1 MKPSAFTYHAPRTL
15 AEALDLVA
23 TLDNARVLAGGQ
35 SLLPMMNYRVV
46 QPEHLIDLGRISE
59 LSFVE
64 ATPEGLAI
72 GAMTAQRM
80 IERSATVQ
88 THCPLLVD
96 ALFHVGHQ
104 QTRNRGTIG
113 GSLCHLDPSAEL
125 PVTACALD
133 AVLTAASKTGRRRIA
148 FADFAAGYLTSSLK
162 PDEILVRIDFGKW
175 PAHAGS
181 AFEEYA
187 VRPADFAIVSIAA
200 VVAMDDGDI
209 ITEVRLAGGGIA
221 PVPTRL
227 ATVEALLK
235 GERASAALI
244 ARAAEAAAA
253 LPAEGDDMNPPEYRQ
268 ELAGHLTQR
277 ALGKAIERARARTR
291 ARAHT

>member
-1 MKPSAFTYHAPRTL
+1 VKPSAFTYHAPQTL

-35 SLLPMMNYRVV
+35 SLMPMMNYRVV
-46 QPEHLIDLGRISE
+46 QPEHLIDLGRVPE
-59 LSFVE
+59 LSFIE
-64 ATPEGLAI
+64 ANADGLAI
-72 GAMTAQRM
+72 GAMTTQRT
-80 IERSATVQ
+80 IERNAIVQ
-88 THCPLLVD
+88 KNCPLLID

-133 AVLTAASKTGRRRIA
+133 AVLTAASKAGRRKIA
-148 FADFAAGYLTSSLK
+148 FADFPASYLTSSLA
-162 PDEILVRIDFGKW
+162 PDEILVQIDFGKW
-175 PAHAGS
+175 PRRTGS

-187 VRPADFAIVSIAA
+187 VRPADFAIVSIAV
-200 VVAMDDGDI
+200 VVAMGDGDI
-209 ITEVRLAGGGIA
+209 ITEARFAAGGIA

-227 ATVEALLK
+227 TTVEALLK
-235 GERASAALI
+235 GERLSTALI
-244 ARAAEAAAA
+244 ERAAAAAAA
-253 LPAEGDDMNPPEYRQ
+253 LPAEGDDMNPSEYRQ

-277 ALGKAIERARARTR
+277 ALTKAIERAHARVS
-291 ARAHT
+291 A

>member
-1 MKPSAFTYHAPRTL
+1 MKPSAFTYHAPHTL

-46 QPEHLIDLGRISE
+46 QPEHLIDLGRIPE
-59 LSFVE
+59 LGFVE
-64 ATPEGLAI
+64 ATPDGLAI
-72 GAMTAQRM
+72 GAMTAQRT
-80 IERSATVQ
+80 IERSAIVQ
-88 THCPLLVD
+88 EHCPLLID

-133 AVLTAASKTGRRRIA
+133 AVLTAASKTSRRKIA
-148 FADFAAGYLTSSLK
+148 FADFPAGYLTSSLE
-162 PDEILVRIDFGKW
+162 PNEILVRIDFGKW
-175 PAHAGS
+175 PPRAGS

-187 VRPADFAIVSIAA
+187 VRPADFAIVSVAA
-200 VVAMDDGDI
+200 VVAIGEDDI
-209 ITEVRLAGGGIA
+209 ITEVRLAAGGIA
-221 PVPTRL
+221 PAPMRL
-227 ATVEALLK
+227 ATAEALLK

-244 ARAAEAAAA
+244 ERAAEAAAA
-253 LPAEGDDMNPPEYRQ
+253 LPADGDEMNPSEYRQ

-277 ALGKAIERARARTR
+277 ALTKAIERAQESVRA
-291 ARAHT
+291 

>member
-1 MKPSAFTYHAPRTL
+1 MKPSAFTYHAPQTL

-46 QPEHLIDLGRISE
+46 QPEHLIDLGRIPE

-72 GAMTAQRM
+72 GAMTAQRT
-80 IERSATVQ
+80 IERSEAVKK
-88 THCPLLVD
+88 HCPLLID

-133 AVLTAASKTGRRRIA
+133 AALTVASKTGRRKIA
-148 FADFAAGYLTSSLK
+148 FADFPAGYLTSSLG
-162 PDEILVRIDFGKW
+162 PDEILVQIDFGKW
-175 PAHAGS
+175 PRCAGS

-187 VRPADFAIVSIAA
+187 IRPADFAIVSIAA
-200 VVAMDDGDI
+200 VVVIGDDDI
-209 ITEVRLAGGGIA
+209 ITGARLAAGGIA
-221 PVPTRL
+221 PVPARL
-227 ATVEALLK
+227 TAVEALLRDQ
-235 GERASAALI
+235 RASAELI
-244 ARAAEAAAA
+244 DRAAKAAAA
-253 LPAEGDDMNPPEYRQ
+253 LPADGDEMIPSEYRQ

-277 ALGKAIERARARTR
+277 ALTKAIERARTR
-291 ARAHT
+291 VHA